1 MPVFSLI
8 MKVLRKK
15 SRVKLKGR
23 VTSVGK
29 MVDENLNFFKIYSG
43 TQTHDTLN
51 KTIYSNNINPVLY
64 SGGPRFKSWPG
75 DWLF

>member
-8 MKVLRKK
+8 MKVLREK
-15 SRVKLKGR
+15 SRVKLKGS

-29 MVDENLNFFKIYSG
+29 MVDENLNLFKTYSG

-51 KTIYSNNINPVLY
+51 KTT
-64 SGGPRFKSWPG
+64 
-75 DWLF
+75 